1 MAKFEIVMIGS
12 VAVGKTSMLS
22 ALSKDLKKFNKAGK
36 LQLKPTSSEF
46 DALEEKWNELLK
58 VIENNDEFQPVKAGL
73 TGTADFIE
81 HPFEFRVEG
90 KKKCDVV
97 FVDSPGMFTKKHT
110 TDLIS
115 RVNNAFGVFCVIDAA
130 VLMQCA
136 ESKNNEMNCPATVEE
151 ILNTVFTDGDEY
163 QPQFIAFI
171 LTKCEKYMATKAGR
185 DKLAQKFNDCYGDIV
200 SMLKSPEIEQT
211 PKIYMLAIQT
221 MGSVQFA
228 ELGENDEPVFM
239 VMDKTLKP
247 KDCAFP
253 LVLVLRNLIYALNK
267 KRKWYTKLK
276 EFLGIQTPLT
286 EYLAGLEKSVKKP
299 DLYKAL

>member
-1 MAKFEIVMIGS
+1 MKDGALLANSGHFDVEIN
-12 VAVGKTSMLS
+12 KE
-22 ALSKDLKKFNKAGK
+22 DLAAAAEEVW
-36 LQLKPTSSEF
+36 QRKPH
-46 DALEEKWNELLK
+46 
-58 VIENNDEFQPVKAGL
+58 I
-73 TGTADFIE
+73 TGY
-81 HPFEFRVEG
+81 R
-90 KKKCDVV
+90 
-97 FVDSPGMFTKKHT
+97 M
-110 TDLIS
+110 
-115 RVNNAFGVFCVIDAA
+115 
-130 VLMQCA
+130 
-136 ESKNNEMNCPATVEE
+136 
-151 ILNTVFTDGDEY
+151 TDGWARTNY
-163 QPQFIAFI
+163 TYFAISFSKPI
-171 LTKCEKYMATKAGR
+171 LSYGYRDMKCEKYMATKAGR